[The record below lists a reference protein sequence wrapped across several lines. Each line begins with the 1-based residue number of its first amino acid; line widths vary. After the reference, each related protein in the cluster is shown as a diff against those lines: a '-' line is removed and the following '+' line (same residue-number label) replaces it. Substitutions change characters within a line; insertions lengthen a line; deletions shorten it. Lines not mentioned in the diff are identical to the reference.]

1 MGPLSRARS
10 DPYWHA
16 RHAAQP
22 RPQPWLWHEPLPLAN
37 AFRTAEQR
45 LSVGLRR
52 GATHG
57 QRGSNDGPTGKFPPN
72 DKSRGKL
79 LFILDERDP
88 EKGLAQDGR
97 FRAAAAGKID

>member
-1 MGPLSRARS
+1 MGPLSRVRGN
-10 DPYWHA
+10 PYWHA
-16 RHAAQP
+16 RYASQP
-22 RPQPWLWHEPLPLAN
+22 RAQSRLRHEPLSLAD
-37 AFRTAEQR
+37 ALRIAEQR